1 MSVEITPSK
10 QAASAIESFNMES
23 PIKKLDFNSANKENQ
38 PADDAAAVSKNI
50 TEQDQTKPAVE
61 DAKIAEKTA
70 APTAA
75 PTLKPEEADEPLLQ
89 ENPQRYVLF
98 PIKYHEIWQMYKKAE
113 ASFWT
118 AEEIDLSKDL
128 HDWNNRLNDDE
139 KYFIS
144 HILAFFA
151 ASDGIVNENL
161 LERFSSEVQAPEAR
175 CFYGFQI
182 MMENIHSETYSL
194 LIDTYIKEPAQRHYL
209 FNAIDTIPAIRKKAD
224 WAIRWITDKESTFAQ
239 RLVAFAA
246 VEGIFFSG
254 AFASIFWLKKRGLM
268 PGLTFSNELI
278 SRDEGLHTDFAC
290 LLFSHLNHRPSK
302 QVIQDIITDAVT
314 IEQEFLTEA
323 LPCALLGMNA
333 TLMKQY
339 IEFVADRLL
348 VALGNEKV
356 YKAANPFDFM
366 ENISLGGK
374 TNFFEKR
381 VGDYQKAGVM
391 GSTKKPS
398 DDASPGEGD
407 NGGDFAF
414 DEDF

>member
-1 MSVEITPSK
+1 MTTQITPSK
-10 QAASAIESFNMES
+10 TAASGIEGLKMDSPLKKINFES
-23 PIKKLDFNSANKENQ
+23 AGKENA
-38 PADDAAAVSKNI
+38 PFETDATLVDDIEAKKPIVEQVKTEEKAVVVSSTI
-50 TEQDQTKPAVE
+50 
-61 DAKIAEKTA
+61 
-70 APTAA
+70 
-75 PTLKPEEADEPLLQ
+75 KPEEADEPLLQ
-89 ENPQRYVLF
+89 DNPQRFVLF
-98 PIKYHEIWQMYKKAE
+98 PIKYHEIWHMYKKAQ

-128 HDWNNRLNDDE
+128 HDWNNKLNDDE
-139 KYFIS
+139 RYFVS
-144 HILAFFA
+144 HVLAFFA

-161 LERFSSEVQAPEAR
+161 VERFSGEVQIPEAR

-194 LIDTYIKEPAQRHYL
+194 LIDTYIKEQAQKTYL
-209 FNAIDTIPAIRKKAD
+209 FNAIETIPCIKKKAD
-224 WAIRWITDKESTFAQ
+224 WAVKWIEDKNSTFAQ

-254 AFASIFWLKKRGLM
+254 SFASIFWLKKRGLM
-268 PGLTFSNELI
+268 AGLTFSNELI

-290 LLFSHLNHRPSK
+290 LLFSHLKHRPSK
-302 QVIQDIITDAVT
+302 QAVQDVITEAVE

-333 TLMKQY
+333 NLMKQY

-348 VALGNEKV
+348 LSLGNEKV
-356 YKAANPFDFM
+356 YKSANPFDFM
-366 ENISLGGK
+366 ENISLAGK

-381 VGDYQKAGVM
+381 VGDYQKAGIM
-391 GSTKKPS
+391 AGTQKKHE
-398 DDASPGEGD
+398 DTDAQTEAKAE
-407 NGGDFAF
+407 NGGNFNF

>member
-1 MSVEITPSK
+1 M
-10 QAASAIESFNMES
+10 ADS
-23 PIKKLDFNSANKENQ
+23 PAKKLNFDVADKENVKH
-38 PADDAAAVSKNI
+38 DAHVVDNI
-50 TEQDQTKPAVE
+50 DLKKPQAELVKLEEKPAV
-61 DAKIAEKTA
+61 
-70 APTAA
+70 APGI
-75 PTLKPEEADEPLLQ
+75 KPEEADEPLLQ
-89 ENPQRYVLF
+89 ENPQRFVLF

-128 HDWNNRLNDDE
+128 HDWNNRINDDE

-161 LERFSSEVQAPEAR
+161 VERFSGEVQIPEAR

-194 LIDTYIKEPAQRHYL
+194 LIDTYIKEQKQRAYL
-209 FNAIDTIPAIRKKAD
+209 FNAIETIPCIRKKAD
-224 WAIRWITDKESTFAQ
+224 WAIKWIQDKSSTFAQ

-302 QVIQDIITDAVT
+302 QAVQDVITEAVS
-314 IEQEFLTEA
+314 IEQEFLTDA

-348 VALGNEKV
+348 VALGNKKV
-356 YKAANPFDFM
+356 YNSPNPFDFM
-366 ENISLGGK
+366 ESISLAGK

-381 VGDYQKAGVM
+381 VGDYQKSGVM
-391 GSTKKPS
+391 ASTNKKNEETKS
-398 DDASPGEGD
+398 ENENE
-407 NGGDFAF
+407 NGGDFTF

>member
-1 MSVEITPSK
+1 MSVEVTPSK
-10 QAASAIESFNMES
+10 QAAAALDSFKMES
-23 PIKKLDFNSANKENQ
+23 PVKKLSFNAADKENQ
-38 PADDAAAVSKNI
+38 PIASDVATATENI
-50 TEQDQTKPAVE
+50 DLQTKPTQE
-61 DAKIAEKTA
+61 IAKQQAKPAEQE
-70 APTAA
+70 
-75 PTLKPEEADEPLLQ
+75 LDEPLLQ
-89 ENPQRYVLF
+89 ENGQRFVLF

-128 HDWNNRLNDDE
+128 HDWNNKINEDE

-161 LERFSSEVQAPEAR
+161 VERFSGEVQVPEAR

-194 LIDTYIKEPAQRHYL
+194 LIDTYIKEPAQRTYL
-209 FNAIDTIPAIRKKAD
+209 FNAIDTIPCIRKKAD
-224 WAIRWITDKESTFAQ
+224 WALKWISDEKSSFAQ

-290 LLFSHLNHRPSK
+290 LLYSHLKNRPSK
-302 QVIQDIITDAVT
+302 QVIEDIIVDAVK

-323 LPCALLGMNA
+323 LPCALLGMNSN
-333 TLMKQY
+333 LMKQY

-348 VALGNEKV
+348 VALGNDKV
-356 YKAANPFDFM
+356 YKSSNPFDFM

-381 VGDYQKAGVM
+381 VADYQKAGVM
-391 GSTKKPS
+391 NSTKKAQDEPTEGK
-398 DDASPGEGD
+398 GE
-407 NGGDFAF
+407 NGGDFVF

>member
-10 QAASAIESFNMES
+10 QAASAIESFNIES
-23 PIKKLDFNSANKENQ
+23 PVKKLDFNTANKENHAGSEVDSLVKPMDEQ
-38 PADDAAAVSKNI
+38 AKPIAIEAKREEGDKAV
-50 TEQDQTKPAVE
+50 V
-61 DAKIAEKTA
+61 
-70 APTAA
+70 APGI
-75 PTLKPEEADEPLLQ
+75 KDFEADEPLLR
-89 ENPQRYVLF
+89 ENGQRFVLF

-128 HDWNNRLNDDE
+128 HDWNNKINDDE

-161 LERFSSEVQAPEAR
+161 VERFSAEVQVPEAR

-194 LIDTYIKEPAQRHYL
+194 LIDTYIKEPAQRTYL
-209 FNAIDTIPAIRKKAD
+209 FNAIDTIPCIRKKAD
-224 WAIRWITDKESTFAQ
+224 WALTWITDKKSTFAT
-239 RLVAFAA
+239 RLVAFAV

-290 LLFSHLNHRPSK
+290 LLFSHLNNRPSK
-302 QVIQDIITDAVT
+302 QTVQDIVTDAVT

-323 LPCALLGMNA
+323 LPCGLLGMNA

-356 YKAANPFDFM
+356 YKATNPFDFM

-381 VGDYQKAGVM
+381 VADYQKAGVM
-391 GSTKKPS
+391 GSTTKKEEE
-398 DDASPGEGD
+398 ATEGKGE
-407 NGGDFAF
+407 NGGHFSFDDDF
-414 DEDF
+414 